1 MAPRDIVTTARPAS
15 LDDVHTLLE
24 RAAALGGYTAS
35 PADWRDE
42 VLYFLLPDRFSDGRE
57 DTREL
62 LTQARRAALRT
73 TPARPDIDWREWAA
87 SGARWQGGTI
97 AGIRGRLD
105 YLQGLGVTTLW
116 IGPVFKQRA
125 RLDTFHGYGVQDFLE
140 VDPRFGSRE
149 DLVDLCEDAH
159 ARGLRIILDI
169 IANHTG
175 DNWGY
180 VPPGGRP
187 RRAAQRAAVPG
198 VPAVLRRGRRGRR
211 GLEHGPARRAPA
223 GLGDGGRRPRRRLS
237 GRAARGAALHAR
249 RRGLARSPA
258 ASTTRTPSTSAP
270 TSSR

>member
-1 MAPRDIVTTARPAS
+1 MAPRDIVSTPRPAS

-62 LTQARRAALRT
+62 LTQTRRAVLRT

-140 VDPRFGSRE
+140 VDPRFG
-149 DLVDLCEDAH
+149 
-159 ARGLRIILDI
+159 I
-169 IANHTG
+169 
-175 DNWGY
+175 
-180 VPPGGRP
+180 
-187 RRAAQRAAVPG
+187 
-198 VPAVLRRGRRGRR
+198 
-211 GLEHGPARRAPA
+211 ARRI
-223 GLGDGGRRPRRRLS
+223 S
-237 GRAARGAALHAR
+237 STCAR
-249 RRGLARSPA
+249 
-258 ASTTRTPSTSAP
+258 TRTAAACA
-270 TSSR
+270 